1 MESTLLDSQGPKLDL
16 CTCRVLK
23 NLATF
28 GTLEVT
34 KLSVCPTTQPLASPL
49 RKITSSIV
57 SIPHFGNSVPMT
69 TPNDSAESTDTEE
82 ADMPL
87 ACVNELS
94 KNLHWLLN
102 LFRASPS
109 RDPDT
114 TSHGLASLTR
124 WKKSQEF
131 GSENSHRVQVN
142 GEVLMKSLIP
152 FFPGKWRFEY
162 ADPSLSL
169 DQAVQCKPAQ
179 WVQLAGHEGSLLPT
193 GTGSLLK
200 EYNKCEA
207 LCLKR
212 LQFDALRPHVPKYE
226 GEKLLGSTRYV
237 QMQDLLFGVQSPCIM
252 DCKMGTRTFLEDE
265 VNDAVTKRDCLRPDM
280 YKKMIDIDPD
290 APTLDEHRQAAV
302 TKLRYMQWREAL
314 SSTASLGFRIEAV
327 KKSEF
332 PTQRDFKL
340 TQSREQVKNI
350 LRDFVQSDQHICELY
365 HRRLTLLKSSLE
377 ASRFFAEH
385 ELIGTSLLFAHR
397 GRDWANVW
405 MIDFAK
411 TVHHP
416 GLVLNHGTQWL
427 MGNHEDGYLLGL
439 NNLIDLFHT
448 LSCELS

>member
-1 MESTLLDSQGPKLDL
+1 MESSLLDSIRPKLDL
-16 CTCRVLK
+16 CTCPVLK

-28 GTLEVT
+28 ATLEVT
-34 KLSVCPTTQPLASPL
+34 KTSVCSTTQPLASPL
-49 RKITSSIV
+49 RKITTSIV
-57 SIPHFGNSVPMT
+57 SIPHFGHSVPMT
-69 TPNDSAESTDTEE
+69 TPNESADSTDEG

-87 ACVNELS
+87 ACINELS
-94 KNLHWLLN
+94 KNLHWLLT

-109 RDPDT
+109 RDPDSP
-114 TSHGLASLTR
+114 SHSLASHTR

-131 GSENSHRVQVN
+131 GSENPHQVQVN

-152 FFPGKWRFEY
+152 FFTGKRRLEH

-169 DQAVQCKPAQ
+169 DPAVQCKPAQ

-200 EYNKCEA
+200 EYNECEA
-207 LCLKR
+207 LCLKQ

-252 DCKMGTRTFLEDE
+252 DCKMGTRTFLENE
-265 VNDAVTKRDCLRPDM
+265 VNDAVIKRDCLRPDM
-280 YKKMIDIDPD
+280 YKKMIAIDPD

-327 KKSEF
+327 KKSEY

-350 LRDFVQSDQHICELY
+350 LRDFVQSDQLICELY
-365 HRRLTLLKSSLE
+365 HRRLTVLKSSLE
-377 ASRFFAEH
+377 SSRFFAEH

-416 GLVLNHGTQWL
+416 GLVLSHGTQWL
-427 MGNHEDGYLLGL
+427 MGNHEDGYLIGL